1 MAINIR
7 EHELV
12 PEHEKMDEKEV
23 KQLLEKFGIEKEN
36 LPKMDKN
43 DAVAKKMDLE
53 PGDVVHIKRN
63 SPTAGTAD
71 YYRVVVSK

>member
-1 MAINIR
+1 MAMNIR

-12 PEHEKMDEKEV
+12 PEHEKMDEKQV

-36 LPKMDKN
+36 LPKIKKN

-53 PGDVVHIKRN
+53 PGDVVHIRRN
-63 SPTAGTAD
+63 SPTAGKTD
-71 YYRVVVSK
+71 YYRVVVNK